1 MRRKDLTRPDRF
13 LRGALL
19 AAALCLAVPACGRKQ
34 EVPAETAAA
43 EADDASG
50 KAGETADEDGSGAD
64 AASGPGAES
73 GTGAE
78 DAASAEQPAES
89 GAEDADGAGAE
100 PGTDAA
106 ESASSEAEQP
116 SGTEPVELTV
126 VKHKQEGTH
135 MVTAGGLTISV
146 PTTFEGLEAE
156 GAVFEG
162 DDMIVT
168 AGKSGSCRVRYKGSF
183 SHIRINVKNNTE
195 YDMAVRDCTVKGIEV
210 GSTDPDPEL
219 TLYGIPM
226 GATRQQIADVYGEPF
241 SKTFDDENGMSN
253 MVYQFGT
260 DIYSNQIVMII
271 FRDRKAVAASYD
283 DFSLVR
289 R

>member
-1 MRRKDLTRPDRF
+1 MVKMKRIMRMM
-13 LRGALL
+13 LL
-19 AAALCLAVPACGRKQ
+19 ASALCLAFPACGRKQ
-34 EVPAETAAA
+34 EVPSETAAA
-43 EADDASG
+43 EEAGGASAAETG
-50 KAGETADEDGSGAD
+50 EEISGEAEEESAEAGGEAPGEAGAGTSAEAGGETSAETDAESAAEAEAGSPEGAD
-64 AASGPGAES
+64 A
-73 GTGAE
+73 GT
-78 DAASAEQPAES
+78 SAETPAE
-89 GAEDADGAGAE
+89 E
-100 PGTDAA
+100 
-106 ESASSEAEQP
+106 
-116 SGTEPVELTV
+116 TEPVELTV
-126 VKHKQEGTH
+126 VKHRQEGTH

-156 GAVFEG
+156 GAVFQG
-162 DDMIVT
+162 DDVIVT

-195 YDMAVRDCTVKGIEV
+195 YDMAVRDCTVKGIEI
-210 GSTDPDPEL
+210 GSTEPDPEL

-241 SKTFDDENGMSN
+241 SKTFDDEKGMSN

-271 FRDRKAVAASYD
+271 FRDKKAVAASFD